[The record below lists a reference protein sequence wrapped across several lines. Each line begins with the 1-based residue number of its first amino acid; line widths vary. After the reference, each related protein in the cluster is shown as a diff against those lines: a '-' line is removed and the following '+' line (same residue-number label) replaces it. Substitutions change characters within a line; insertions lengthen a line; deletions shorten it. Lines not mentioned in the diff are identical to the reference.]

1 MSQTSVKRHKPEKES
16 YKPVKKTPENS
27 EKNDKKSQSSVK

>member
-16 YKPVKKTPENS
+16 YKPVKKKTETS
-27 EKNDKKSQSSVK
+27 EKNEKKSQSSVK

>member
-16 YKPVKKTPENS
+16 YKPVKK
-27 EKNDKKSQSSVK
+27 KQKLAKKMKKSHKVE